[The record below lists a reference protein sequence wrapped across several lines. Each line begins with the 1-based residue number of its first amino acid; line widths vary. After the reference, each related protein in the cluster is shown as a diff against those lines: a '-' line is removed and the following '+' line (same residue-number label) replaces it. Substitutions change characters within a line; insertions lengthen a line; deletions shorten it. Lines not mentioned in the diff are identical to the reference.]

1 MIRFTP
7 GHDRNCRWRGVYTC
21 SVMDRGA
28 IPVEV
33 VGSQAAGGE
42 QRGNQQRPPKQR
54 RVMFSG
60 GYVGQGAQE
69 LRETL
74 EARDLQIVA
83 LNKTVEELKFNFD
96 RVAHNCEVY
105 REETEELKEAAGI
118 SSANHAVLQAAFD
131 RQRVLR
137 QEELRSFCSMLVSLQ
152 GQVDGTL

>member
-1 MIRFTP
+1 
-7 GHDRNCRWRGVYTC
+7 
-21 SVMDRGA
+21 MDRRA
-28 IPVEV
+28 IPVGV
-33 VGSQAAGGE
+33 VGSQAVGGE

-60 GYVGQGAQE
+60 GYAGQGAQE

-74 EARDLQIVA
+74 EARDLQIIA

-105 REETEELKEAAGI
+105 REETEELKEAVGI
-118 SSANHAVLQAAFD
+118 SSANHAVLQTAFD

-137 QEELRSFCSMLVSLQ
+137 QEELRSFCSMLAVLQ
-152 GQVDGTL
+152 SQVDGAL